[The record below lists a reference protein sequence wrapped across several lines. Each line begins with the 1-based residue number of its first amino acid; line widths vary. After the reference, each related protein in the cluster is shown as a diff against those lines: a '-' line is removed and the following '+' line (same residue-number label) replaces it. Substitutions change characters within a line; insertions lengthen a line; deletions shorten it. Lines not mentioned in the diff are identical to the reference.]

1 MARVDYNQYDIP
13 ALELE
18 KCPNKGLDESFAG
31 LFAPPDKP
39 LKDIAFSPIEV
50 LPSTISSE
58 VVDSTDEIATKEAA
72 KDFLNGL
79 ASATATPKL
88 PVQYDNPVAA
98 QLFQLYFQG
107 IIDSDAKQGITSQ
120 LYQSPSNGNVIF
132 CRDTRG
138 YNENAAIDPCYAY
151 ARYGI
156 GLYLSQHIIYQ
167 AYGIKDTAFIAENA
181 QKFYE
186 QFIADIKAY
195 QSGLSHHLSE
205 EKKAELVRTYA
216 LRYLSDTGHNIATEL
231 TAQLGKQ
238 NKEFETVAA
247 SLESLDMTVIS
258 ASMAWKPIPYVTV
271 EQVSYKDVKKEY
283 LTIVHPK
290 PGKMTDEIKELYEN
304 FDLTG
309 NTAEKSSFS
318 NTEKKTEQKS
328 ISDGRGSH
336 NFFDAFKSCKK
347 RMANYFKEAILAGKV
362 TLCSQDRGNFAGV
375 KNVRTIVTEEI
386 VRDESGN
393 IIKLKPI
400 GSITGNSTA
409 LAAFRNVSET
419 TLKDYTRRSLLQL
432 PETLSTDGG
441 RELRLCGV
449 SLCGIDIKT
458 TFDNRFN
465 DKEEKIDA
473 LDAKIAR
480 ITAAAADETEGKV
493 YFSNLAINYERFAV
507 LIKGD
512 DIASKLA
519 QNAIAALTGYENLSE
534 MLDYVYHVAGII
546 ENIAYMQEFIDQY
559 DLSEVDRYQFEQYL
573 KLMQSVLTEG
583 MSGNP
588 INSRDIFLDTAAVFS
603 MLCAVHN
610 EMVIKYD
617 PDKKVDFIKP
627 FFNCASGENRTGAA
641 IFRYMVLSRTA
652 DIIGVDN
659 IPKLLDEE
667 YYPTRRTIGN
677 NIARTGIIQYDNES
691 CGSTQGTGGVRKKNA
706 DSFSPKD
713 ISLEVLKKYILTAYS
728 SFKSLLFKPSS
739 KKGEYVYTP
748 KTEPIVIGHQRQNQP
763 AVGHPNQSIVEKK
776 APPIQQSTEN
786 MGKNDLKKGSTI
798 GIIAF
803 VTLAF
808 VAAFVEQLHIGLYI
822 LGTLA
827 GAGAV
832 TLGWKHS
839 REDEKAANPKLER
852 NRSSGFFG
860 FFKPKSEIPA
870 EGIELQDM
878 TSEAE
883 TGLKK

>member
-1 MARVDYNQYDIP
+1 MTQVDNRYDIP
-13 ALELE
+13 LEFELE
-18 KCPNKGLDESFAG
+18 NWSNKGQKDPFADQDKSFE
-31 LFAPPDKP
+31 
-39 LKDIAFSPIEV
+39 DIAFPPIDIQSNIISGEV
-50 LPSTISSE
+50 I
-58 VVDSTDEIATKEAA
+58 DSTDEIATKEAA
-72 KDFLNGL
+72 KDFLNGH
-79 ASATATPKL
+79 ASATTTPKL
-88 PVQYDNPVAA
+88 PVQYDNPDDNPVAA

-107 IIDSDAKQGITSQ
+107 IIDSDAKQGIKSQ
-120 LYQSPSNGNVIF
+120 LYQSPSNGKVIF

-138 YNENAAIDPCYAY
+138 YNENEAIDPCYAY

-156 GLYLSQHIIYQ
+156 GLYTSQHIIYQ
-167 AYGIKDTAFIAENA
+167 AYGIQDTAFIAENA
-181 QKFYE
+181 KKFYE

-195 QSGLSHHLSE
+195 QSGLSHYLSE

-216 LRYLSDTGHNIATEL
+216 LRYLSDTAHKIATEL
-231 TAQLGKQ
+231 TEQLGQK
-238 NKEFETVAA
+238 NKEFEHVKA

-304 FDLTG
+304 FDLAG
-309 NTAEKSSFS
+309 KTAEKSSFS
-318 NTEKKTEQKS
+318 GTEKKMEQKPV
-328 ISDGRGSH
+328 SDGNGRGSH
-336 NFFDAFKSCKK
+336 NFFDALKSCKQ
-347 RMANYFKEAILAGKV
+347 RIANYFTPAIVAGEV

-386 VRDESGN
+386 VRDEN
-393 IIKLKPI
+393 KPLQLKSI

-419 TLKDYTRRSLLQL
+419 ALKDYTRRSLLQL
-432 PETLSTDGG
+432 HETMSEGVERG
-441 RELRLCGV
+441 VRLCGV

-465 DKEEKIDA
+465 DKEAQIDA

-493 YFSNLAINYERFAV
+493 YFNNLAINYERLAV

-512 DIASKLA
+512 DIASQLA
-519 QNAIAALTGYENLSE
+519 QKAITALTGYKNLPE
-534 MLDYVYHVAGII
+534 MLDYVYHVVGII
-546 ENIAYMQEFIDQY
+546 ENIAYMQEFIDQI
-559 DLSEVDRYQFEQYL
+559 DQHGLSEDDRKRFKKHIE
-573 KLMQSVLTEG
+573 LMQKVLAEG
-583 MSGNP
+583 TSGNP
-588 INSRDIFLDTAAVFS
+588 VNSRDTFLDTAAVFS

-610 EMVIKYD
+610 EMVMKYD
-617 PDKKVDFIKP
+617 SEKKVDFIKP

-652 DIIGVDN
+652 EVIGVEN

-667 YYPTRRTIGN
+667 YYPLRRAIGN

-691 CGSTQGTGGVRKKNA
+691 CGSTQGTGGVREKNA

-713 ISLEVLKKYILTAYS
+713 ISLEVLKKYILTKYS
-728 SFKSLLFKPSS
+728 SLKSLLCKPSS

-748 KTEPIVIGHQRQNQP
+748 KTDPIVIGHQRQNQP
-763 AVGHPNQSIVEKK
+763 AVVDNHPNQAIAEEK
-776 APPIQQSTEN
+776 APPVQQNT
-786 MGKNDLKKGSTI
+786 KNTSKSDLKKGSI
-798 GIIAF
+798 LGLVCLLAL
-803 VTLAF
+803 TLA
-808 VAAFVEQLHIGLYI
+808 AAFVEHGLYI
-822 LGTLA
+822 LGALA

-839 REDEKAANPKLER
+839 REDEKAANKKLER
-852 NRSSGFFG
+852 HPFRFFNP
-860 FFKPKSEIPA
+860 FQKKEKIP
-870 EGIELQDM
+870 EDGVELLDVA
-878 TSEAE
+878 S
-883 TGLKK
+883 KHNP